1 MKFGDFAPGWN
12 KIFGCHKTYKLKH
25 GDRITT
31 KGNPDIKDP
40 YCTVFDPGYA
50 GHSAYALGWN
60 EEDICV
66 YTKHG
71 GHVPEKEAK
80 TRLPLNPI
88 FSKPLPLP

>member
-1 MKFGDFAPGWN
+1 MKFKDYVFGWN
-12 KIFGCHKTYKLKH
+12 RMSNRHKTYKLKH

-31 KGNPDIKDP
+31 KYSPDIKDP
-40 YCTVFDPGYA
+40 YCMVIDPGYA
-50 GHSAYALGWN
+50 GHTCYDLGWK